1 MCEEEEEEGGLEMP
15 RYYCDYC
22 DAYLTHDSA
31 SVRKQ
36 HNIGFKHKAN
46 VRAYYALLKRTAD
59 EEATGTMET
68 TGEMDADRGGRQM
81 MMTTTTTTSSMTMNA
96 GGGGGGS
103 AQGPGQV
110 WMRESVTRRQKET
123 L

>member
-1 MCEEEEEEGGLEMP
+1 MP

-59 EEATGTMET
+59 EEAEAEAAET
-68 TGEMDADRGGRQM
+68 TVQVVNSDVKDRAGRP
-81 MMTTTTTTSSMTMNA
+81 TTSMTMNA
-96 GGGGGGS
+96 GGGVNV
-103 AQGPGQV
+103 QGPGQV
-110 WMRESVTRRQKET
+110 
-123 L
+123 